1 MFLISKY
8 AIQQRYK
15 GTYKVPTEDSSRVEV
30 LGKFLPGV
38 CGVVRAAAR
47 GEEKSLVN
55 KHGQTVA
62 SSAGLEAA
70 GRRGKCALLRQR
82 QTSLYLGK
90 LT

>member
-1 MFLISKY
+1 MQFT
-8 AIQQRYK
+8 K
-15 GTYKVPTEDSSRVEV
+15 GTKVPTKCPMRTVQHSRVEV

>member
-8 AIQQRYK
+8 AIHQRYK

-30 LGKFLPGV
+30 LGKSLPGV

-62 SSAGLEAA
+62 RPLQAW
-70 GRRGKCALLRQR
+70 RLRD
-82 QTSLYLGK
+82 GEENVHC
-90 LT
+90 